1 MNNAIGSSFSSGSLI
16 EKIRASDRNAWDQ
29 FVEVYGP
36 LIHNWCLKS
45 GCSAFDAADLVQE
58 VFAKVLGSIH
68 RFQRTPDGSFRG
80 WLWTITRNR
89 IRDFFRQQ
97 NDEDLPVGGTDFQMK
112 IGQVVDHIG
121 TSDEGAGHLEIGD
134 EATDDPTSPDQA
146 VQLMQRALHA
156 IRNDFETQTW
166 QAFWKST
173 IDGEKT
179 RDVAEDLNLSANS
192 VRQAKSRVLRRLRQ
206 ILSEF

>member
-45 GCSAFDAADLVQE
+45 GCTAFDAADLVQE
-58 VFAKVLGSIH
+58 VFAKVLASIH

-89 IRDFFRQQ
+89 IRDHYRQR
-97 NDEDLPVGGTDFQMK
+97 NEEDLPVGGTDFQMR
-112 IGQVVDHIG
+112 IGQIVDDLG
-121 TSDEGAGHLEIGD
+121 SMEET
-134 EATDDPTSPDQA
+134 TDDPTSPDQA
-146 VQLMQRALHA
+146 AQLMQRALRA
-156 IRNDFETQTW
+156 IQNDFEKQTW

-173 IDGEKT
+173 VDGEKT